1 MDTQKKQKVLL
12 AGLAVCVLG
21 AGSVF
26 TIRAFSS
33 SGPTAQQTDQ
43 VRQTGRR
50 ERADTEK
57 VAPTRKKRGERKAA
71 AKSKTGSRRERK
83 ETTKRVS
90 KRKKGKRSKAK
101 RMKKTELKPMG

>member
-1 MDTQKKQKVLL
+1 VDAQKKQKVLL
-12 AGLAVCVLG
+12 AVLAVCVLG

-33 SGPTAQQTDQ
+33 SGPAVQQTNQ

-50 ERADTEK
+50 ERAETEK
-57 VAPTRKKRGERKAA
+57 VAPTRKRRTERKAA
-71 AKSKTGSRRERK
+71 VKSKTGGRRERK
-83 ETTKRVS
+83 EVTRRTTKR
-90 KRKKGKRSKAK
+90 KRGKRSKAK